1 MPLTGV
7 CCSRLCPTNVD
18 RLSMSSLSSLTQMQ
32 PLCLHKHGVLCTHGC
47 GGERPWPRQQQQLD
61 DSVALR
67 SPPARSTVTQPS
79 TSQRCSLLCAAV
91 VHNRHDR
98 RHSELLHLLAVHKLN
113 AVAYDADAHVHFTC
127 ARRQVVDH
135 NVYDLALDFDGPA
148 VRVPHHKLATVQC
161 MSKRGANVTVD
172 SQRNGFG
179 H

>member
-67 SPPARSTVTQPS
+67 NPSACSTATQPS
-79 TSQRCSLLCAAV
+79 TSQRCSLLYARLSCTTDTIDDTASCSW
-91 VHNRHDR
+91 D
-98 RHSELLHLLAVHKLN
+98 STVHKLN
-113 AVAYDADAHVHFTC
+113 AVAYDAHSHFTC
-127 ARRQVVDH
+127 ARRQVFHH
-135 NVYDLALDFDGPA
+135 NAYDLALDFNGLA

-161 MSKRGANVTVD
+161 VSCSEAHMTVD
-172 SQRNGFG
+172 SYG
-179 H
+179 